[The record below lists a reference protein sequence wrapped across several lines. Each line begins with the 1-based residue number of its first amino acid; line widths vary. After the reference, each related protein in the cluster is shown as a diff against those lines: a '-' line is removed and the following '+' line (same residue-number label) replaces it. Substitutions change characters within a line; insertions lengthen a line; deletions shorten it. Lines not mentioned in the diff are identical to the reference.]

1 MQVKSLENVVM
12 FSLSTTRLWTSNKKL
27 QEKVDVK
34 TDLPQDLGSL
44 GHKKTISPD
53 ALAPL
58 NTVKKR
64 METILRNVGIRFLGG
79 FAVPASKA
87 EEVSQELD
95 LAVRDGYIAKETLLS
110 NYESEVESWIAKH
123 PEWEGRIRASV
134 TPKGVV
140 DASIRFG
147 YEAFSMAPV
156 AGLNSQL
163 QDQVSKMGSTLL
175 NEVAEEMG
183 ELYERSVLGKLQVNR
198 RIIQPLLRLRG
209 KLFGLSFL
217 DPVVQP
223 LLQLIDQTLAAMPS
237 NAPISGKELAILV
250 GCLLVMSDEQRMRKH
265 AAKVISGVQDDDQD
279 DVPVATPPVQV
290 SLLPD
295 DAVPAVPAVP
305 AVASVPQSVVSVAA
319 PAVASAPVVAPVA
332 APVTAPV
339 PQVAVADVVAPSVT
353 ATPAVTQVVAPTVVH
368 APQVAVPAAVVPP
381 VAPAPVV
388 APAAPT
394 VSATPVKLPRLRA
407 VA

>member
-27 QEKVDVK
+27 QEQVDVK

-64 METILRNVGIRFLGG
+64 METILRNHGIRFLGG
-79 FAVPASKA
+79 FAVPSSKA

-110 NYESEVESWIAKH
+110 NYENEVESWIAKH
-123 PEWEGRIRASV
+123 PEWEGRIRAAV

-156 AGLNSQL
+156 SGLNSQL

-175 NEVAEEMG
+175 NEVAEEMA
-183 ELYERSVLGKLQVNR
+183 EIYERSVLGKIQVNR
-198 RIIQPLLRLRG
+198 RIIQPLTRLRG

-223 LLQLIDQTLAAMPS
+223 LLQLLDQTLAAMPS
-237 NAPISGKELAILV
+237 NAPISGKELSILS
-250 GCLLVMSDEQRMRKH
+250 GCLLVMSDEQRMRTH
-265 AAKVISGVQDDDQD
+265 ANKVAMGVQDDDQD
-279 DVPVATPPVQV
+279 DSQVVASPVQV

-295 DAVPAVPAVP
+295 DAPVVP
-305 AVASVPQSVVSVAA
+305 AVASVPQSVVPVAV
-319 PAVASAPVVAPVA
+319 PSVASAPVLAPVA

-353 ATPAVTQVVAPTVVH
+353 ATPVVTQVVAPTVVH
-368 APQVAVPAAVVPP
+368 APEVAVPAAVVPP

-394 VSATPVKLPRLRA
+394 VSATPSKLPRLRA